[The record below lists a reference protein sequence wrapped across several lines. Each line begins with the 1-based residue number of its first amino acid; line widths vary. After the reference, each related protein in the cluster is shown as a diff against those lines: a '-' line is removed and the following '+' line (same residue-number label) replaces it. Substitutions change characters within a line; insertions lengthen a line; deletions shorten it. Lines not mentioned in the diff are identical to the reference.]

1 MKQLTIDLE
10 NKFIEIEGSISVEDL
25 VKFMDEHKFDSK
37 EFHIRSKV
45 VSFSSPIYI
54 PQSPT
59 VPSYPN
65 WMDKIIYCTNQ

>member
-10 NKFIEIEGSISVEDL
+10 NKFIEIEGLISVEDL

-45 VSFSSPIYI
+45 VSFSSPVYI
-54 PQSPT
+54 PSVPAFPDYPT
-59 VPSYPN
+59 
-65 WMDKIIYCTNQ
+65 WRDKIIYCTNP